1 MHRPLHYSRR
11 PMPSLGEPPPPHP
24 PRPVWKEAE
33 LGLLG
38 AGEYVTVHNGGVALG
53 ALVAVAVAVQPPLL
67 TLPLTAH
74 QVLVAETR
82 HISHK
87 I

>member
-1 MHRPLHYSRR
+1 
-11 PMPSLGEPPPPHP
+11 MPFLGK
-24 PRPVWKEAE
+24 PVWKEAE

-38 AGEYVTVHNGGVALG
+38 AGEYVAVHNGGVALG

-67 TLPLTAH
+67 TLPLPAH

-82 HISHK
+82 PCQSQK
-87 I
+87 NK